1 MVAALLGLELH
12 TTRAEFHAALRSCAP
27 ILRERLGIILN
38 HHDPGDLPGFERAID
53 ALLSAASPVD
63 DPDWCR
69 WAKLFADEKAAV
81 AMFGF

>member
-1 MVAALLGLELH
+1 MVAALVGLELH
-12 TTRAEFHAALRSCAP
+12 ATRAEFHAALRSCAP
-27 ILRERLGIILN
+27 ILRERLGVILN
-38 HHDPGDLPGFERAID
+38 QRDPGDLKAFEHSID

-81 AMFGF
+81 ALFGF